1 MGSIKV
7 ESLDYQQLFKPSNID
22 YPVQV
27 FIAVIDHSAQ
37 TGSFNSD
44 LDLIDYAVSQLDTS
58 EIHRSKIEQLKNLTS
73 WADFKADLTYTY
85 EKKLTFAQKLEMFQS
100 LNKQLDEDS
109 FHYLF
114 RVQYAAS
121 LIKESVSCACKETS
135 INVEEWA
142 KILFLAGLDPTDQDT
157 CR

>member
-7 ESLDYQQLFKPSNID
+7 ESLDYQQLFKPSNIN

-27 FIAVIDHSAQ
+27 FIAVIEHSAQ

-73 WADFKADLTYTY
+73 WADFKADLTYTTVEY
-85 EKKLTFAQKLEMFQS
+85 NPRIQIKL
-100 LNKQLDEDS
+100 
-109 FHYLF
+109 H
-114 RVQYAAS
+114 
-121 LIKESVSCACKETS
+121 
-135 INVEEWA
+135 
-142 KILFLAGLDPTDQDT
+142 
-157 CR
+157 